1 MDRSLENKWLATLAG
16 NINLLRYKSLI
27 NYSIKYMIFIIEIIG
42 DLAEVALR
50 QGPKNKDIKLNVGL
64 NGHWNSTAL
73 PRWYFLNSNSNY
85 EMTTAE
91 IRGDLDGLILANET
105 GKWYSRIPNLRL
117 SQIFDMY
124 YSPVGFFDSS
134 IRACNR
140 RTLFTSVAPNETLV
154 AQVS

>member
-1 MDRSLENKWLATLAG
+1 
-16 NINLLRYKSLI
+16 
-27 NYSIKYMIFIIEIIG
+27 MIFIIKIVG

-50 QGPKNKDIKLNVGL
+50 QGPLNDKTISVGATG
-64 NGHWNSTAL
+64 NWNSTAL
-73 PRWYFLNSNSNY
+73 PRWYFLNSNDKY

-105 GKWYSRIPNLRL
+105 YKWYNTIPNLKL

-124 YSPVGFFDSS
+124 YSSLGVFDSS

-140 RTLFTSVAPNETLV
+140 RKLFTSVASHEKLISEVNYFNIFILKWDIFFSKTY
-154 AQVS
+154 